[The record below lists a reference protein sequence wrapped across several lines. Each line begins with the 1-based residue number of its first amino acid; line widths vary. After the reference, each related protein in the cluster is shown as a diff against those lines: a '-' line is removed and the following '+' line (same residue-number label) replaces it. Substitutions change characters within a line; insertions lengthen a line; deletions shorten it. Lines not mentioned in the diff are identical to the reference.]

1 MYIERIKEL
10 EAIVKDLSNSQQVRY
25 SISVLIKLSMILYC
39 FRIPQQEGEAEGE
52 AEAIRAR
59 QDRDGGRHTMY
70 TKHV

>member
-52 AEAIRAR
+52 AEAIRA
-59 QDRDGGRHTMY
+59 
-70 TKHV
+70 